1 MIKSA
6 FPILGPCI
14 YLNHAWRTSAV
25 GSVGR
30 VRLGAARRDADGA
43 EEAGAK
49 LPHHG
54 EGPQGVHAGVAGAHR
69 QTEVCWRFASNY
81 SLNVICHDAHVV
93 CLDCRKEIT
102 VLEREQEEILK
113 DLRLIESRSNQ
124 NKNEQNTDELG
135 KLAELKSSFA
145 LYLIA
150 LKSPRTMT

>member
-1 MIKSA
+1 MSS
-6 FPILGPCI
+6 C
-14 YLNHAWRTSAV
+14 
-25 GSVGR
+25 
-30 VRLGAARRDADGA
+30 
-43 EEAGAK
+43 
-49 LPHHG
+49 
-54 EGPQGVHAGVAGAHR
+54 
-69 QTEVCWRFASNY
+69 
-81 SLNVICHDAHVV
+81 AHVV
-93 CLDCRKEIT
+93 LLDCRKEIT